1 MYSEICL
8 MCLFMV
14 HVEQVIYDYYWML
27 GTLAAVPSG
36 QCSVGTSTVYQ
47 LITRQK
53 TSCALDSLNIWKEHK
68 LVLCSHDLSTTQ
80 LYLLL
85 HLQVQANFKS
95 LSKRLTVIKDGLKDD
110 I

>member
-1 MYSEICL
+1 
-8 MCLFMV
+8 
-14 HVEQVIYDYYWML
+14 ML
-27 GTLAAVPSG
+27 GTLAAVPSE
-36 QCSVGTSTVYQ
+36 QCSVGTDTVYQ

-53 TSCALDSLNIWKEHK
+53 TSCALHSLNIWKEHK
-68 LVLCSHDLSTTQ
+68 LVLRSHDLSTTQ